1 MSQIQLNE
9 KLKQILILLQNT
21 FSCDD
26 NEKRKKSEIILNKYS
41 QNIVSFIQEIIICL
55 TIDSKIINEQLKKSI
70 SMYIKNLIYNKYEML
85 NKNEEITLIQILSN
99 IQLNNNLDISICSHL
114 NNSLIKLFSSNNII
128 DDKEL
133 IINYIKEYTL
143 FQLNQKEKNI
153 I

>member
-55 TIDSKIINEQLKKSI
+55 TIDSKIINDQLKKSI
-70 SMYIKNLIYNKYEML
+70 SMYIKNLI
-85 NKNEEITLIQILSN
+85 LIFN
-99 IQLNNNLDISICSHL
+99 
-114 NNSLIKLFSSNNII
+114 
-128 DDKEL
+128 
-133 IINYIKEYTL
+133 
-143 FQLNQKEKNI
+143 
-153 I
+153 